1 MEKVQVID
9 AVMGA
14 GKTTWALN
22 KIENTPLDEKFIYI
36 APFLSEVERVIK
48 TVKSRKFVQPTKAA
62 EGGRKLTSLK
72 KQIENGENIAATHA
86 LFEMADDE
94 LIELLESSNYTLIL
108 DEVMDVIEKAS
119 VSPSDMRLLL
129 EKGYIKIRDNRVEW
143 IAPAVEYEY
152 GRFDDI
158 KLLAKAGNL
167 FYHRDRFL
175 IWAFPPRIFRTF
187 DNVYVMTYLFDAQI
201 QRYYFDLYNIEYQ
214 LNSIKDGE
222 LVEYDRFGDNRKE
235 LFALIDLYEGD
246 HNRHGEGRTAFS
258 TRWLDRKEAEELQE
272 IQKSI
277 TSYVRR
283 VANAKTKDVLWTTLQ
298 SVKPFLQGKGYTK
311 GFIPMNMRA
320 TNDYADRS
328 VLIYA
333 YNRFMN
339 PAFEKPFFQD
349 NGVTVN
355 EDLLA
360 VSELLQWIWRSRIRN
375 GEPIKLYLPSSR
387 MRSLLKAW
395 ANYEI

>member
-1 MEKVQVID
+1 MGKVQVID

-22 KIENTPLDEKFIYI
+22 MIENAPDDEKFIYI
-36 APFLSEVERVIK
+36 TPFLSEVERVIK
-48 TVKSRKFVQPTKAA
+48 TIKSRKFVQPTNAVA
-62 EGGRKLTSLK
+62 GGRKLNSLK
-72 KQIENGENIAATHA
+72 KQIENGDNIAATHA

-94 LIELLESSNYTLIL
+94 LIELLETSNYTLIL
-108 DEVMDVIEKAS
+108 DEVMDVIEKAQ

-129 EKGYIKIRDNRVEW
+129 DKKYIKIVNNRVEW
-143 IAPAVEYEY
+143 VAPEMEYEY

-175 IWAFPPRIFRTF
+175 IWAFPPRVFEAF
-187 DNVYVMTYLFDAQI
+187 EKVYVMTYLFRAQI
-201 QRYYFDLYNIEYQ
+201 QRYYFDLYEIDYE
-214 LNSIKDGE
+214 LKSVKEGE
-222 LVEYDRFGDNRKE
+222 IIEYDRMLDNRQA
-235 LFALIDLYEGD
+235 LFSLIELYEGE
-246 HNRHGEGRTAFS
+246 HNHHGEGRTAFS
-258 TRWLDRKEAEELQE
+258 TNWLKRRESDELIE

-277 TSYVRR
+277 YSYVRR
-283 VANAKTKDVLWTTLQ
+283 VAKAKTKDVLWTTLQ
-298 SVKPFLQGKGYTK
+298 EYKPFLQGKGYTK
-311 GFIPMNMRA
+311 GFIPLNMRA

-339 PAFEKPFFQD
+339 PFEASFFQD
-349 NGVTVN
+349 NGVSID

-360 VSELLQWIWRSRIRN
+360 VSDLLQWIWRSRIRN
-375 GEPIKLYLPSSR
+375 GEPIKLYLPASR
-387 MRSLLKAW
+387 MRRLLKAW

>member
-1 MEKVQVID
+1 MTKVQVID
-9 AVMGA
+9 AIMGA

-22 KIENTPLDEKFIYI
+22 LIENSPTDQKFIYI
-36 APFLSEVERVIK
+36 TPFLTEVERVIK
-48 TVKSRKFVQPTKAA
+48 TIKSRAFVQPTNAV
-62 EGGRKLTSLK
+62 EGGRKLNSLK
-72 KQIENGENIAATHA
+72 KQIENGDNIAATHA

-94 LIELLESSNYTLIL
+94 LIELLQTSNYTLIL

-129 EKGYIKIRDNRVEW
+129 DKEYIKIVNNRVEW
-143 IAPAVEYEY
+143 VAPEIEYEY

-175 IWAFPPRIFRTF
+175 IWAFPPQVFQAF
-187 DNVYVMTYLFDAQI
+187 DNVYVMTYLFNAQI
-201 QRYYFDLYNIEYQ
+201 QRYYFDLYGIEYEF
-214 LNSIKDGE
+214 NSIKNGE
-222 LVEYDRFGDNRKE
+222 LAEYDRTADNRGE
-235 LFALIDLYEGD
+235 LIKLIDLYEGD
-246 HNRHGEGRTAFS
+246 HNKHGEGRTAFS
-258 TRWLDRKEAEELQE
+258 TGWLERKDAEELTK

-277 TSYVRR
+277 ESYVRR
-283 VANAKTKDVLWTTLQ
+283 VAKAKTKDVLWTTKQ

-311 GFIPMNMRA
+311 GFIPMTMRA

-328 VLIYA
+328 VLVYA

-339 PAFEKPFFQD
+339 PFEKSFFQD
-349 NGVTVN
+349 NGVDVD

-360 VSELLQWIWRSRIRN
+360 VSDLLQWIWRSRIRN
-375 GEPIKLYLPSSR
+375 GEPIKLYLPSAR

>member
-1 MEKVQVID
+1 MGKVRVID

-22 KIENTPLDEKFIYI
+22 MIENAPADEKFIYI
-36 APFLSEVERVIK
+36 TPFLSEVERVIK
-48 TVKSRKFVQPTKAA
+48 TIKSRKFVQPTNAVA
-62 EGGRKLTSLK
+62 GGRKLNCLK
-72 KQIENGENIAATHA
+72 KQIENGDNIAATHA

-94 LIELLESSNYTLIL
+94 LIELLEASNYTLIL

-119 VSPSDMRLLL
+119 VSPADMRLLL
-129 EKGYIKIRDNRVEW
+129 DKEYIQIINNRVIW
-143 IAPAVEYEY
+143 TAPEIEYEY

-175 IWAFPPRIFRTF
+175 IWAFPPRVFEAF
-187 DNVYVMTYLFDAQI
+187 EKVYVMTYLFRAQI
-201 QRYYFDLYNIEYQ
+201 QRYYFDLYEIDYE
-214 LNSIKDGE
+214 LKSVKEGE
-222 LVEYDRFGDNRKE
+222 IIEYDRELDNRKA
-235 LFALIDLYEGD
+235 LFSLIELYEGE
-246 HNRHGEGRTAFS
+246 HNHHGEGRTAFS
-258 TRWLDRKEAEELQE
+258 TNWLKRRESDELIE

-277 TSYVRR
+277 YSYVRR
-283 VANAKTKDVLWTTLQ
+283 VAKAKTKDVLWTTLQ
-298 SVKPFLQGKGYTK
+298 EYKPFLQGKGYTK
-311 GFIPMNMRA
+311 GFIPLNMRA

-328 VLIYA
+328 VLVYA

-339 PAFEKPFFQD
+339 PFEKSFFQD
-349 NGVTVN
+349 NGVTVD

-360 VSELLQWIWRSRIRN
+360 VSDLLQWVWRSRIRN

-387 MRSLLKAW
+387 MRNLLKAW
-395 ANYEI
+395 ANYKI

>member
-1 MEKVQVID
+1 MERVQVID

-22 KIENTPLDEKFIYI
+22 KIEHAPPWQKFIYI
-36 APFLSEVERVIK
+36 TPFLSEVDRVLK
-48 TVKSRKFVQPTKAA
+48 TVKSRKFVQPTNAA
-62 EGGRKLTSLK
+62 DGGRKLNSLK

-94 LIELLESSNYTLIL
+94 LIELLHASNYTLIL

-119 VSPSDMRLLL
+119 VSPADMRLLL
-129 EKGYIKIRDNRVEW
+129 DKHYIEIVDNRVIW
-143 IAPAVEYEY
+143 TAPEIEYEY

-175 IWAFPPRIFRTF
+175 IWAFPPQVFNAFENI
-187 DNVYVMTYLFDAQI
+187 YVMTYLFKAQI
-201 QRYYFDLYNIEYQ
+201 QRYYFDLYKIKYEF
-214 LNSIKDGE
+214 NSIKDGHIE
-222 LVEYDRFGDNRKE
+222 EYDQAADNREE
-235 LFALIDLYEGD
+235 LYKLIDLYDGP
-246 HNRHGEGRTAFS
+246 HNQHGEQRTAFS
-258 TRWLDRKEAEELQE
+258 TGWLERRNADELIE

-277 TSYVRR
+277 SSYVRR
-283 VANAKTKDVLWTTLQ
+283 ITKAKTKEVLWTTKQ
-298 SVKPFLQGKGYTK
+298 SVKTYLQGKGYTK

-320 TNDYADRS
+320 TNDYSDRS

-339 PAFEKPFFQD
+339 PFEKSFFQD
-349 NGVTVN
+349 NGVAVN

-360 VSELLQWIWRSRIRN
+360 VSDLLQWIWRSRIRN
-375 GEPIKLYLPSSR
+375 GKPIKLYLPSSR